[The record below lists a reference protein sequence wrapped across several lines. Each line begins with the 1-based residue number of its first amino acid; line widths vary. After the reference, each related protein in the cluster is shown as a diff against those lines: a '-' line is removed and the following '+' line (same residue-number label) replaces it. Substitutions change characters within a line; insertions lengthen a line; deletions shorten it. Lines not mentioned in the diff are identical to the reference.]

1 MVSCMVVND
10 LIFIFTNGIFAFG
23 SDEPQKKRNH
33 IMSRSCNC
41 MILTNPVLHE
51 SRSGY
56 VELQRI
62 YSILTRA
69 KWRDLV
75 NVLALNWIRQLMID
89 VTNGKFNDTQYF
101 ECEEGKG
108 SFVKLDH
115 SQQSFPNQKWNS
127 DNVQSVKFHAKNPP
141 YAKNP

>member
-1 MVSCMVVND
+1 MQ
-10 LIFIFTNGIFAFG
+10 L
-23 SDEPQKKRNH
+23 
-33 IMSRSCNC
+33 
-41 MILTNPVLHE
+41 ILTNPVLHE

-108 SFVKLDH
+108 SFVKLDVNKDKKAEVTKTDDDNE
-115 SQQSFPNQKWNS
+115 SFANQKWNS
-127 DNVQSVKFHAKNPP
+127 NNEQWRQSQKG
-141 YAKNP
+141 